1 MDEQG
6 KKTMHKLIL
15 RVLPMCRHIKDG
27 HCPYELGHFTYW
39 CFSLCFHIYVI
50 GFFLSLVYVT
60 LSICV
65 LLLCALVSL
74 LFDLSYS
81 TENKIIMELQKDMQ
95 ELKVAVKFNAD
106 NSIINNGNTWCDNI
120 ELFIDYDRM

>member
-1 MDEQG
+1 MF
-6 KKTMHKLIL
+6 
-15 RVLPMCRHIKDG
+15 V
-27 HCPYELGHFTYW
+27 
-39 CFSLCFHIYVI
+39 
-50 GFFLSLVYVT
+50 
-60 LSICV
+60 CV
-65 LLLCALVSL
+65 LLLCVLVSL